1 MVDRV
6 ELLKL
11 IRQDGAVRKAIAKAM
26 ADEMAAGNR
35 TIRERV
41 VEEIM
46 KEVESS
52 LREGKLG
59 IIMQERVAHA
69 GAGDLLN
76 R

>member
-1 MVDRV
+1 MVDTV

-11 IRQDGAVRKAIAKAM
+11 IRQDAAVRKAIAKAI

-59 IIMQERVAHA
+59 IIMQERVGHA
-69 GAGDLLN
+69 AAGDLLN

>member
-1 MVDRV
+1 
-6 ELLKL
+6 
-11 IRQDGAVRKAIAKAM
+11 
-26 ADEMAAGNR
+26 MAAGNR

-59 IIMQERVAHA
+59 LIMQERVGHA
-69 GAGDLLN
+69 GAGDLLS

>member
-1 MVDRV
+1 M
-6 ELLKL
+6 KL
-11 IRQDGAVRKAIAKAM
+11 IRQDAAVRKAIAKAI
-26 ADEMAAGNR
+26 ADEIAAGNR

-41 VEEIM
+41 VDEIM

-52 LREGKLG
+52 LRAGKLG
-59 IIMQERVAHA
+59 IIMQERVTHA